1 MKDSKRAMTT
11 ASGNPAGDDQNNKK
25 PKGSVQVGSRIPTPS
40 KEIEGR
46 SGEFFKRPFPPI
58 GPRWQSSFRM
68 LLVGLV
74 VAFAVTGCSG
84 IMMSMEKK
92 EEVYGKE
99 PPMITESFASKEMRP
114 GDTWKVYLKAFDPGG
129 DMDYILA
136 TVFLV
141 GTKAYPV
148 SFIKVREEN
157 SKEING
163 YIYLNTLVP
172 GGYGFLNFSSLN
184 LTVEVRDKVGHF
196 SPPVEFSLSINP
208 RAVQDEPP
216 SGVFKDQTLGP
227 VMTTLKPRR

>member
-1 MKDSKRAMTT
+1 MAKKEPETLVKVEERAPVPFEKMERRFKD
-11 ASGNPAGDDQNNKK
+11 
-25 PKGSVQVGSRIPTPS
+25 
-40 KEIEGR
+40 
-46 SGEFFKRPFPPI
+46 FFRRPFPSI
-58 GPRWQSSFRM
+58 GPRWRPSCRM
-68 LLVGLV
+68 LLVGFAV
-74 VAFAVTGCSG
+74 VYAVTGCSG

-99 PPMITESFASKEMRP
+99 PPVITESFASKGMRP
-114 GDTWKVYLKAFDPGG
+114 GDTWKVYLKASDPGA

-136 TVFLV
+136 TVLLV

-148 SFIKVREEN
+148 SFIKVQGEN

-172 GGYGFLNFSSLN
+172 GGYEFLNFSSLN
-184 LTVEVRDKVGHF
+184 LTVQVRDKVGHF
-196 SPPVEFSLSINP
+196 SQPVEFPLSFNP
-208 RAVQDEPP
+208 RAVQEQPP